1 MMHALDR
8 RVVRRTVSATSRGL
22 IISVAPPA
30 RYGSAIGVSTKPG
43 QIAVALM
50 PSPASSSCSASVNPT
65 TAAFVAEY
73 VARPASP
80 RFPALE
86 AVLTTCAVPRRTMA
100 LRNSGRH
107 LSVSRM
113 TALMLTD
120 RCASTNPA
128 VCAPIGR
135 TPPLGGLDNT
145 APGDAGG
152 APQLS
157 GRIARITI
165 RGNVNVSTPAIQAVL
180 AQKVGQPY
188 SANSADRDRD
198 AIKSLGYFNGDIG
211 LSATVNG
218 EGTIDETYTVAE
230 NPLIKKIVFTANTPT
245 GAPSISPTT
254 LLSKMTTQPGRVLNT
269 NGLVKD
275 LDTLFNH
282 NSGYVSSQGY
292 IMDVTSDINID
303 PNNGTLTIPLVEA
316 YIQGIKIT
324 GNKKTRVSVVT
335 REMRSQSGQVLDQR
349 KLNADLTRVYNLG
362 LFDTVGPADI
372 EPTDV
377 GKIVVNIPV
386 TEKRSGQV
394 SLGVGYSSTS
404 KLVGRA
410 ELAENNFRGLG
421 ERVSLQY
428 EVGGISSQ
436 SSIELGF
443 FEPYLDK
450 RHTSLNVDVYNKVVY
465 RFSNNFETNSS
476 LGTTGNSSQYS
487 EKRAGG
493 SVGLNRPVSDSSS
506 AGVSFRTEKVTT
518 NNFDVSVADSF
529 IRQDG
534 TVTALGTQFANNTRD
549 QDIAPASGGLRSLS
563 YEAGVADISTISN
576 SPSPLSPGRHNFGKL
591 GIDLRQYFSLQGA
604 RRVTNL
610 KEPKRVFAVR
620 LLLGFSNK
628 NIPFFEQYFL
638 GGADNLRGYQTDRY
652 WGNNLV
658 LGQAELR
665 LPVGKGDNLQAVI
678 LGDVGD
684 AWGSIYQGQ
693 GLAQHGTLSLRG
705 DYGVGVRLV
714 TPIGPI
720 RVDYAIPTTGG
731 GGGRTQFSIGQSF

>member
-1 MMHALDR
+1 MRAACTLILGGGLTGLSAVIHAQAPTPL
-8 RVVRRTVSATSRGL
+8 VP
-22 IISVAPPA
+22 VAPAPA
-30 RYGSAIGVSTKPG
+30 PPT
-43 QIAVALM
+43 IA
-50 PSPASSSCSASVNPT
+50 
-65 TAAFVAEY
+65 
-73 VARPASP
+73 
-80 RFPALE
+80 
-86 AVLTTCAVPRRTMA
+86 
-100 LRNSGRH
+100 
-107 LSVSRM
+107 
-113 TALMLTD
+113 
-120 RCASTNPA
+120 
-128 VCAPIGR
+128 
-135 TPPLGGLDNT
+135 TPPVEGLDNA
-145 APGDAGG
+145 APGDAGA
-152 APQLS
+152 APQLT

-165 RGNVNVSTPAIQAVL
+165 RGNVNVSTPAIRAVL

-188 SANSADRDRD
+188 SATAADRDRE
-198 AIKSLGYFNGDIG
+198 AIKNLGYFNGDIS
-211 LSATVNG
+211 LSASVNS
-218 EGTIDETYTVAE
+218 EGTIDETYTVTE
-230 NPLIKKIVFTANTPT
+230 NPLIKKIVFTANTPS
-245 GAPSISPTT
+245 GVPSISPTV

-269 NGLVKD
+269 NSLVKD

-282 NSGYVSSQGY
+282 NTGFVSSQGY
-292 IMDVTSDINID
+292 IMDVSSEINID

-324 GNKKTRVSVVT
+324 GNKKTRVTVVT
-335 REMRSQSGQVLDQR
+335 REMRSQSGQVLDQKR
-349 KLNADLTRVYNLG
+349 LNADLTRVYNLG

-377 GKIVVNIPV
+377 GKVVVNIPV

-394 SLGVGYSSTS
+394 SLGVGYSSRE

-436 SSIELGF
+436 SSVELGF

-450 RHTSLNVDVYNKVVY
+450 RHTSLNVDLYNKVVY
-465 RFSNNFETNSS
+465 RFSNSS
-476 LGTTGNSSQYS
+476 LGGSNLGTTGDTSQYS
-487 EKRAGG
+487 ETRKGV
-493 SVGLNRPVSDSSS
+493 SLGLNRPVSDTSS
-506 AGVSFRTEKVTT
+506 AGLSFRSENVKT
-518 NNFDVSVADSF
+518 NNFDVSVSDTF

-534 TVTALGTQFANNTRD
+534 TVTAVGAQFANNNKD
-549 QDIAPASGGLRSLS
+549 QDFAPASGGLRSLS
-563 YEAGVADISTISN
+563 YEVGVADTSTVSN
-576 SPSPLSPGRHNFGKL
+576 SPSPLSPGRHDFTKI
-591 GIDLRQYFSLQGA
+591 GIDLRQYISLQGP
-604 RRVTNL
+604 RKITNI

-638 GGADNLRGYQTDRY
+638 GGADNLRGYETDRY
-652 WGNNLV
+652 WGNNLA

-678 LGDVGD
+678 LGDIGD

-693 GLAQHGTLSLRG
+693 GLAQHENLSLRG